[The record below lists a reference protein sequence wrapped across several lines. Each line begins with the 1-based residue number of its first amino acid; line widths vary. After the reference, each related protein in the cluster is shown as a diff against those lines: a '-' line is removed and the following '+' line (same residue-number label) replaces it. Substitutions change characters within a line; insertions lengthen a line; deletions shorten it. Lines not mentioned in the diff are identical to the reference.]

1 VQRVLGIIGYF
12 RKFVRG
18 YAERAKPI
26 YDVIRAAERK
36 LGPAMTAKQRAKAIG
51 RAKVEW
57 TAAA

>member
-1 VQRVLGIIGYF
+1 MGVLGYF
-12 RKFVRG
+12 RKFVRH

-26 YDVIRAAERK
+26 YDVMRASEKK
-36 LGPAMTAKQRAKAIG
+36 LGANLTPKQRARIIG

>member
-1 VQRVLGIIGYF
+1 LGYF
-12 RKFVRG
+12 HKFVRH

-26 YDVIRAAERK
+26 YDVMRASEKKIGAN
-36 LGPAMTAKQRAKAIG
+36 LTPKQRIIG